1 MHVRRAEQVHGPE
14 PDLKLVRT
22 VRREQHHQLQGQ
34 HRIQPVN
41 NVRPVRMQEKVL
53 QVVRHVQ
60 PERIQQPEPRAVRDV
75 VPVTM

>member
-22 VRREQHHQLQGQ
+22 VRREQRHRLQGQ
-34 HRIQPVN
+34 HRMKHVS
-41 NVRPVRMQEKVL
+41 NVRPEHMQEKVL